1 MLICLVKRD
10 ITALVEGIVMSIINK
25 MHQDF
30 QQLQQAQPILASM
43 PDKRN
48 KHKPLLLIAIALL
61 LGSSLTLA
69 SLIFSQDNAQTA
81 MPPVKV
87 QPPQTLPLLSSQ
99 VLTPAPVRVEQEKVK
114 VEPIRV
120 TKKVE
125 PIRVTKTLLKEVIT
139 EPLATAVVVNAA
151 PVAQVK
157 SIAPE
162 KIAQQKAAINHS
174 PVTAIET
181 TIETTTAIA
190 TASINEPKSAGKQLE
205 ISVSQLSKAELAQL
219 HIKEGDKAQAQGDFE
234 LAIKKKLRALALL
247 PNLNELRKSVALYY
261 YGQGDVDS
269 AQRLLKKGGLVSP
282 DYPDFNLMLS
292 RIALKEGDQH
302 KAYLYL
308 EKNPPQVEGN
318 LDYYASHAILAQKF
332 QKYEQSESLY
342 SSLLTQLPN
351 NGRWRMSLAIVQD
364 RQDKIDLAV
373 NNYKKALLQTDL
385 SAKAKV
391 YINQRLAYLGK
402 N

>member
-1 MLICLVKRD
+1 
-10 ITALVEGIVMSIINK
+10 MSIINK

-30 QQLQQAQPILASM
+30 QQLQQAQPILASL

-48 KHKPLLLIAIALL
+48 KQKPLLLIAIALL

-69 SLIFSQDNAQTA
+69 ALIFSQDNAQTA
-81 MPPVKV
+81 MPTVKV
-87 QPPQTLPLLSSQ
+87 QPPQTLPLLSQ
-99 VLTPAPVRVEQEKVK
+99 VLTPAPVRVEQEKAK

-125 PIRVTKTLLKEVIT
+125 PIRVTKTLLKEVIS
-139 EPLATAVVVNAA
+139 EPLATAVVLNNAPA
-151 PVAQVK
+151 AQEK

-162 KIAQQKAAINHS
+162 KIAQQKAPINHS
-174 PVTAIET
+174 PVTAIDT
-181 TIETTTAIA
+181 TIETTTTAIA
-190 TASINEPKSAGKQLE
+190 TASINESKSAGKQLE
-205 ISVSQLSKAELAQL
+205 ISVSQLSNAELAQL

-269 AQRLLKKGGLVSP
+269 AQRLLKKGVLVSP

-332 QKYEQSESLY
+332 QKYAQSESLY

-373 NNYKKALLQTDL
+373 NNYQKALLQTDL